1 MCDGMV
7 NLNSVEY
14 WVVEHKSV
22 KIEILGRQSHRRR
35 DTISIH
41 HLIKQQFFFENGVR
55 GERRNEKNKN
65 VA

>member
-22 KIEILGRQSHRRR
+22 KIEILGRHHIVVVIQYRYI
-35 DTISIH
+35 ISSNNN
-41 HLIKQQFFFENGVR
+41 FFENGVR